1 MKPKINPKKLTEALF
16 SVSDENQ
23 CLEEVRSSLAFI
35 SKLVNSDSHFR
46 MFIQSKKISGSQ
58 KADTLNTILA
68 EAGHPLVNE
77 TISYLK
83 GSDAVSHLKYIS
95 VLFNSI
101 YKKRKNILSVKA
113 TIAQKMSENEKKISN
128 SKAEVKSMISK
139 ANENAEKNI
148 IKTNEEFHSLME
160 NRKKNAEE
168 RIKQMK
174 NQALKDIKNTSV
186 KIAIESVE
194 KLLKNSI
201 DKSKLDKIYLS
212 SIEETKLALKKK
224 SS

>member
-1 MKPKINPKKLTEALF
+1 MTIDATFWVAISFIIFIGILVYFKIPKK
-16 SVSDENQ
+16 VINI
-23 CLEEVRSSLAFI
+23 LEENI
-35 SKLVNSDSHFR
+35 SNIKNQIIEAEKL
-46 MFIQSKKISGSQ
+46 KE
-58 KADTLNTILA
+58 
-68 EAGHPLVNE
+68 EA
-77 TISYLK
+77 
-83 GSDAVSHLKYIS
+83 
-95 VLFNSI
+95 
-101 YKKRKNILSVKA
+101 KNIL
-113 TIAQKMSENEKKISN
+113 SENEKKISN
-128 SKAEVKSMISK
+128 SKGEVKMMIDK
-139 ANENAEKNI
+139 ANEESEKTI
-148 IKTNEEFHSLME
+148 IRTNEEFHNLMD

-194 KLLKNSI
+194 KLLKNSM